1 MAYINKT
8 GEENIF
14 LTVAIQLINVEEIK
28 EIENQHVVSTIV
40 TIIFNQDHL
49 KI

>member
-28 EIENQHVVSTIV
+28 EVENQHVARTTV